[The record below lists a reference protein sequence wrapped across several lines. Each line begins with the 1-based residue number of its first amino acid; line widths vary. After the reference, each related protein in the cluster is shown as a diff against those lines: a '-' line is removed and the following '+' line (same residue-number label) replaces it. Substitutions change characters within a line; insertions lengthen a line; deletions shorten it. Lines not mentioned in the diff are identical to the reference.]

1 MMLALA
7 LAAVLHASAV
17 ATGTSPSGTSPSGAS
32 ASNVPSDTV
41 FCAGAAAFLRDT
53 QRMEAVVEPDSIN
66 DWRSQRRV
74 GGCRITAAGGTTL
87 SHKEEVTR
95 LYERLRAEGWTRT
108 PDPRDAPN
116 EGSLRYRRDG
126 ADCLFNYNVEAMLFT
141 DAETLVLERLRLAS
155 REVRYH
161 VFVLCL
167 AVQSPSPRG
176 RASMTSRTSSAPRP
190 GGPTSPPRV
199 NTARQ
204 RT

>member
-1 MMLALA
+1 MLVLA
-7 LAAVLHASAV
+7 LAAALQASAGPASTSATSAHASV
-17 ATGTSPSGTSPSGAS
+17 AAS
-32 ASNVPSDTV
+32 SDTTYCV
-41 FCAGAAAFLRDT
+41 GAAAFLRGT

-87 SHKEEVTR
+87 SHKEAVTQ

-141 DAETLVLERLRLAS
+141 DAETLVLERLRLAP

-176 RASMTSRTSSAPRP
+176 LASITSRTSSAPRP

>member
-1 MMLALA
+1 MLALA
-7 LAAVLHASAV
+7 LAAALQASAIP
-17 ATGTSPSGTSPSGAS
+17 APTAAAS
-32 ASNVPSDTV
+32 ADASAAVSSDTTY
-41 FCAGAAAFLRDT
+41 CAGAAAFLRGA
-53 QRMEAVVEPDSIN
+53 QHMEAVVEPDSIN

-87 SHKEEVTR
+87 SHKEAVTQ

-141 DAETLVLERLRLAS
+141 DAETLVLERLRLAP

-176 RASMTSRTSSAPRP
+176 FASITSRTSSAPRP